1 MKQIRDAVEILKGY
15 VENDSLFTDYEKN
28 VLPVLLDLAEKV
40 LAVEGKMPEKMTIFR
55 SGDEEILFTHNDI
68 RRRINETIYQCTLA
82 IAGALLS
89 EEEIESIIED
99 SCEDNGGCG
108 VAINPEKCATAIHSA
123 QMEKLG
129 GE

>member
-1 MKQIRDAVEILKGY
+1 MKQIREAVNIVRQNCYLSSPEIHNAL
-15 VENDSLFTDYEKN
+15 LT
-28 VLPVLLDLAEKV
+28 LLDLAEKV
-40 LAVEGKMPEKMTIFR
+40 LAVEGKMPER
-55 SGDEEILFTHNDI
+55 SNEPAFYCPMEILSHAEYKGRKEAI
-68 RRRINETIYQCTLA
+68 EQCTLA
-82 IAGALLS
+82 ITVALLS

-123 QMEKLG
+123 QMEKLW